1 LVVKAHDTDT
11 GATLW
16 FSTSERT
23 DASRVLRSMATL
35 GATMAG
41 KQYVRVQPLLPAGE
55 GGGEEGAAGKE
66 AAAPVKEEKEDEA
79 GKKKRRK
86 KGKR

>member
-55 GGGEEGAAGKE
+55 GGDEGAAGKE